1 MRYTDFKIVETK
13 LREAGEV
20 YVIGDSHA
28 KAMGGTNN
36 LASNGARLTAIA
48 TQANSVP
55 NGATVYMTGGH
66 NDVAGGAQPQA
77 IATQVQNIISKLEA
91 KGCTVNYILFPE
103 GSKNPNQ
110 AQMGPTR
117 QKITSTVKVG
127 KDLDGCSMQPDGQHC
142 SVGSYSGIVNAN
154 TATASSNPGDKQD
167 RDNNVFD
174 MEGGLEAGPPYPKD
188 QVEAIKQLQTELQRL
203 GYSVGSTGIDG
214 KYGPRTSRAVKA
226 FQKDFGQA
234 TPPNANFAGG
244 AITADG
250 IKALQS
256 AKPVDK
262 PTSTGN
268 EGSGGGSGTY
278 DLPPL
283 SDRSDVQ
290 GALGGVLDFISQ
302 YESRG
307 IYDMRNGGTRD
318 RRILDMT
325 IAEVLQ
331 YQRTA
336 PWPDGES
343 SAIGR
348 YQYVRATLEW
358 VTGQM
363 GVNRNTQKFD
373 EAFQDRL
380 CIFDARRRCRLD
392 QWLNGSMDSTTFSH
406 RLAQVWSSIPNRNNR
421 SAHLGIG
428 SNRRGINLDQ
438 SVAQLDAIRTG
449 LA

>member
-1 MRYTDFKIVETK
+1 MRYTDFKIAESIPKDVVGNK
-13 LREAGEV
+13 M
-20 YVIGDSHA
+20 D
-28 KAMGGTNN
+28 KD
-36 LASNGARLTAIA
+36 
-48 TQANSVP
+48 NS
-55 NGATVYMTGGH
+55 
-66 NDVAGGAQPQA
+66 
-77 IATQVQNIISKLEA
+77 
-91 KGCTVNYILFPE
+91 
-103 GSKNPNQ
+103 
-110 AQMGPTR
+110 
-117 QKITSTVKVG
+117 
-127 KDLDGCSMQPDGQHC
+127 
-142 SVGSYSGIVNAN
+142 
-154 TATASSNPGDKQD
+154 
-167 RDNNVFD
+167 VFD
-174 MEGGLEAGPPYPKD
+174 MEGGLEAGPPYPQD

-262 PTSTGN
+262 PTPTGN
-268 EGSGGGSGTY
+268 EGSGGGSGIY

-290 GALGGVLDFISQ
+290 GAVGGVLDFIAQ

-307 IYDMRNGGTRD
+307 LYDMRNGGTRD

-331 YQRTA
+331 YQRSA

-392 QWLNGSMDSTTFSH
+392 QWLNGSIDSTTFSH
-406 RLAQVWSSIPNRNNR
+406 QLAQVWSSIPNRNNR

>member
-234 TPPNANFAGG
+234 TPPNAKYAGG
-244 AITADG
+244 AITADA
-250 IKALQS
+250 IKAM
-256 AKPVDK
+256 ATVKKKDK
-262 PTSTGN
+262 PTPTGN
-268 EGSGGGSGTY
+268 SSFDPRVANGDPNFVSPGYPSDMTTGVMEKIISDEAKLRGIDPSIAIRIFRAEGKGAYQSQVPRSGRGSLGGKEASFGPFQLYIGGGMGNDYQDATGR
-278 DLPPL
+278 DLIT
-283 SDRSDVQ
+283 DNTK
-290 GALGGVLDFISQ
+290 
-302 YESRG
+302 EG
-307 IYDMRNGGTRD
+307 ITNQIRF
-318 RRILDMT
+318 
-325 IAEVLQ
+325 A
-331 YQRTA
+331 
-336 PWPDGES
+336 
-343 SAIGR
+343 
-348 YQYVRATLEW
+348 
-358 VTGQM
+358 
-363 GVNRNTQKFD
+363 
-373 EAFQDRL
+373 
-380 CIFDARRRCRLD
+380 LD
-392 QWLNGSMDSTTFSH
+392 QAVSGNGW
-406 RLAQVWSSIPNRNNR
+406 QPWY
-421 SAHLGIG
+421 G
-428 SNRRGINLDQ
+428 RGPAG
-438 SVAQLDAIRTG
+438 VAQYAG
-449 LA
+449 LRGSKVLKNYS